1 MLTLKYNDLTD
12 FSTLTSKLFNKRQQ
26 EIEWLE
32 AKVEKMKSFD
42 IALTNYLQT
51 HGEMSLDL
59 YDKICVMFE
68 HSDKTVSE
76 IFMEIEKR
84 GWQNPFLVLWFNV
97 CYTKQ
102 KIEKNGKH
110 LTKIKIYVILLLENE
125 KEKNF
130 ILIFV

>member
-12 FSTLTSKLFNKRQQ
+12 FNTLTSKLFDKRQR

-51 HGEMSLDL
+51 HGEISLDL
-59 YDKICVMFE
+59 YNEICVMFE

-76 IFMEIEKR
+76 IFEEIRK
-84 GWQNPFLVLWFNV
+84 
-97 CYTKQ
+97 KA
-102 KIEKNGKH
+102 
-110 LTKIKIYVILLLENE
+110 
-125 KEKNF
+125 
-130 ILIFV
+130 

>member
-12 FSTLTSKLFNKRQQ
+12 SSTLTFKVFDKRQR

-32 AKVEKMKSFD
+32 AKLKRIKDFD

-59 YDKICVMFE
+59 YNEACVMLD

-76 IFMEIEKR
+76 IFEEIRKR
-84 GWQNPFLVLWFNV
+84 G
-97 CYTKQ
+97 
-102 KIEKNGKH
+102 
-110 LTKIKIYVILLLENE
+110 
-125 KEKNF
+125 
-130 ILIFV
+130 

>member
-1 MLTLKYNDLTD
+1 MLTLKYNDLIDSRTFTFKVFD
-12 FSTLTSKLFNKRQQ
+12 KRQR

-32 AKVEKMKSFD
+32 AKLKRMKDFD

-59 YDKICVMFE
+59 YNEICAMFE

-84 GWQNPFLVLWFNV
+84 D
-97 CYTKQ
+97 
-102 KIEKNGKH
+102 
-110 LTKIKIYVILLLENE
+110 
-125 KEKNF
+125 
-130 ILIFV
+130 

>member
-12 FSTLTSKLFNKRQQ
+12 FNTLTSKLFDKRQR

-32 AKVEKMKSFD
+32 AKLKRMKDFD

-76 IFMEIEKR
+76 IFMEIEK
-84 GWQNPFLVLWFNV
+84 GD
-97 CYTKQ
+97 
-102 KIEKNGKH
+102 
-110 LTKIKIYVILLLENE
+110 
-125 KEKNF
+125 
-130 ILIFV
+130 

>member
-26 EIEWLE
+26 EIKWTE
-32 AKVEKMKSFD
+32 AKLARMKSFD

-51 HGEMSLDL
+51 HGEMSLEL

-84 GWQNPFLVLWFNV
+84 D
-97 CYTKQ
+97 
-102 KIEKNGKH
+102 
-110 LTKIKIYVILLLENE
+110 
-125 KEKNF
+125 
-130 ILIFV
+130 

>member
-1 MLTLKYNDLTD
+1 MLTLKYNYLTD
-12 FSTLTSKLFNKRQQ
+12 FNTLTSKVFDKRQR

-59 YDKICVMFE
+59 YNEICVMFE
-68 HSDKTVSE
+68 HSDKAVSE

-84 GWQNPFLVLWFNV
+84 D
-97 CYTKQ
+97 
-102 KIEKNGKH
+102 
-110 LTKIKIYVILLLENE
+110 
-125 KEKNF
+125 
-130 ILIFV
+130 